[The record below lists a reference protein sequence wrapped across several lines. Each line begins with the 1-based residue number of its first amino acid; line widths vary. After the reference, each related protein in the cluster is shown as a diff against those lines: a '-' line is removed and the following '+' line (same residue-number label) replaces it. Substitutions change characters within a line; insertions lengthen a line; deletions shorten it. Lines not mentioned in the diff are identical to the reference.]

1 MWILPKWRVKRTR
14 MRSASPRSTARRTI
28 ASARYVRDAIG
39 GQWYLEVTANFEA
52 RFAAI
57 DDEIRSLLTQPEPSL
72 QPFYGMMQY
81 HLGLDADKTKGG
93 KRLRPLLCALVFE
106 ALGGDS
112 SRVLPIGAAVELLH
126 NFTLIHDDIEDQDPR
141 RHHRPTV
148 WSVWGVPQAI
158 NAGDGMYAI
167 SRLALQRL
175 RANGFPAERV
185 LDVSALLDQTCV
197 RVCEGQFLDISFE
210 SRTDVT
216 ADRYRAMATKKTGAL
231 FAAPAEGAA
240 ALATDDRTIRDAL
253 ARFGEAFGQA
263 YQAYDDLMGIWGTT
277 DRTGKLEMND
287 LTKRKK
293 TLPVVLAFERAA
305 GRTRERLAVL
315 FEPAAPLP
323 AQNVA
328 AVREILD
335 ELGVRALLEDEIA
348 SHRVRALHLLRVVTP
363 LAAPDAIALVGRL
376 LSRPTAP

>member
-1 MWILPKWRVKRTR
+1 MVSRGGRGAETGDSYH
-14 MRSASPRSTARRTI
+14 RSEVGSRS
-28 ASARYVRDAIG
+28 
-39 GQWYLEVTANFEA
+39 LEGHI
-52 RFAAI
+52 AAI
-57 DDEIRSLLTQPEPSL
+57 DEEIRAVLRQAEPAL
-72 QPFYGMMQY
+72 QPFYGMMLY
-81 HLGLDADKTKGG
+81 HLGLDATAPSG
-93 KRLRPLLCALVFE
+93 KRLRPLLCTLLFE
-106 ALGGDS
+106 AITGDAS
-112 SRVLPIGAAVELLH
+112 AALPAAAAIELLH
-126 NFTLIHDDIEDQDPR
+126 NFTLIHDDIEDQDPA

-158 NAGDGMYAI
+158 NAGDGMYAA
-167 SRLALQRL
+167 SRLAVQRL
-175 RANGFPAERV
+175 RDRGFPAERI
-185 LDVSALLDQTCV
+185 LDFARLLDEACV

-305 GRTRERLAVL
+305 GHTRERLAGL

-323 AQNVA
+323 AENVA

-348 SHRVRALHLLRVVTP
+348 SHRGRAVHLLRGVTP
-363 LAAPDAIALVGRL
+363 LAAPDAIALVERL
-376 LSRPTAP
+376 VASATGARQSSLVVAGGGAPES